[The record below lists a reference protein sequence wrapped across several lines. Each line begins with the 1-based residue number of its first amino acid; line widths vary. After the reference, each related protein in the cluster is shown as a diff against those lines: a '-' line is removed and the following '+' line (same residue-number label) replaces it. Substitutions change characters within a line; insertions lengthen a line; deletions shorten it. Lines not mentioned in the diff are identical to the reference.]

1 MKKSKSYEERIQNQF
16 GGFWTRV
23 LKNEA
28 KYIYRELSNQAV
40 KEKVFDELSDKEL
53 SELAVYDN
61 YFNSEHVFN
70 VHGKEVVVNGDL
82 LAEALEKLPADKR
95 DVILLSYFLEMT
107 DAEIGKELDT
117 VRQNISKRRAY
128 ILKLMRKYLE
138 KEGFEWPQTWK
149 ICLYRLFL
157 PAKSGDGQALG
168 AVLNHYQR
176 YIRSLATRTLTDE
189 CGNKVYYVD
198 EEIRLRLEARLIYCI
213 VADFKILPV

>member
-16 GGFWTRV
+16 GGFCTRV

-53 SELAVYDN
+53 SEL
-61 YFNSEHVFN
+61 
-70 VHGKEVVVNGDL
+70 VVNGDL

-138 KEGFEWPQTWK
+138 KEGFEWPQT
-149 ICLYRLFL
+149 
-157 PAKSGDGQALG
+157 
-168 AVLNHYQR
+168 
-176 YIRSLATRTLTDE
+176 
-189 CGNKVYYVD
+189 
-198 EEIRLRLEARLIYCI
+198 
-213 VADFKILPV
+213 